1 MRKVEKLTGVVNG
14 HHNRL
19 KFSTA
24 NQRRGC
30 MILGNSA
37 ESRHFG
43 FAKVAF
49 CAWADVKTSYLNDK
63 SVNLVPRGRDP
74 SV

>member
-1 MRKVEKLTGVVNG
+1 
-14 HHNRL
+14 
-19 KFSTA
+19 
-24 NQRRGC
+24 

-43 FAKVAF
+43 LAKVAF
-49 CAWADVKTSYLNDK
+49 CAWADGKTSYLNDK

>member
-1 MRKVEKLTGVVNG
+1 
-14 HHNRL
+14 
-19 KFSTA
+19 
-24 NQRRGC
+24 

-37 ESRHFG
+37 ESSHFG
-43 FAKVAF
+43 LAKVEF
-49 CAWADVKTSYLNDK
+49 CAWVDGKTSCLNDK